1 MIAIANFVMKGPM
14 QAYLS
19 TIAFALLAI
28 WFTPIGFL
36 AGAII
41 ALVTLRVGVAD
52 GLKVMVAAAFIH
64 LALSSLLL
72 GTYLSGLVVILE
84 FMVPVWILAL
94 ILRQTNSLGSALQ
107 FAGLM
112 AAVGLVIV
120 HLLIGDMPGW
130 WMNLFNQSIRPLLD
144 QAGIDYS
151 IEMIEQ
157 MSNVMTMLLAM
168 FAVVLWF
175 TVLLAGRW
183 WQGELYYP
191 GQFQQDF
198 HQIRL
203 SRNVAYATAIV
214 AVTSIFFNESS
225 GGLLGD
231 LFGLLTVVL
240 MFQGLA
246 IAHFAVLKKEMSN
259 GWLVGLYILLAVF
272 PQTVLVLSILGLADN
287 FMDFRS
293 RWVESK

>member
-19 TIAFALLAI
+19 AIAFALLAI

-41 ALVTLRVGVAD
+41 ALVTLRVGVVD
-52 GLKVMVAAAFIH
+52 GLKVMAAAAFVHIG
-64 LALSSLLL
+64 LSSLLS
-72 GTYLSGLVVILE
+72 GSYLAGLVVMLE
-84 FMVPVWILAL
+84 FMLPVWILAL
-94 ILRQTNSLGSALQ
+94 VLRQTNSLGTTLQ
-107 FAGLM
+107 FAGIM

-130 WMNLFNQSIRPLLD
+130 WMNLFNQAFKPVLD
-144 QAGIDYS
+144 QAEVAYS

-203 SRNVAYATAIV
+203 PRNVAYATAFI
-214 AVTSIFFNESS
+214 AIASIFFNESS

-246 IAHFAVLKKEMSN
+246 IAHFSILKKEMSN

-293 RWVESK
+293 RWIESK